1 MKLNVWRILMS
12 GVLIVMMSAFTP
24 AKNKFSNLETQQIS
38 VATPGLFSRSK
49 VFNVD
54 FSALRNN
61 EYSFPLPVG
70 KAEKKSNDEVEI
82 TTSKGDAVKSM
93 FDGVVRLSRNYPSNG
108 NVIVVR
114 HDNGL
119 ETVYADNAQNMV
131 DVGQRV
137 KAGQTIAIVG
147 GSNGRAYCTFS
158 IMVNGGRINPDIILD
173 LRSHRLR
180 KQVLL
185 CENKN
190 SYVDVSVIS
199 ADMADKYE
207 AKEIQP
213 KSKNSLASLTDGD
226 KSVTQLNLSN
236 FAKEEWCYPLP
247 GSHVISPYGGARHH
261 AGVDIKTRPND
272 KIYAA
277 FDGVVKSSGP
287 YFGYGNF
294 IVIKHDNGLETRY
307 SHQSRNF
314 VKAGDH
320 VKAGQVIGLTGR
332 TGRATT
338 EHLHFE
344 VAFNGRRI
352 DPAMVFDHLNKSLQ
366 QSTLTYNKGVVRSQK
381 NYYAQGR

>member
-1 MKLNVWRILMS
+1 MRLMFRQVLLS
-12 GVLIVMMSAFTP
+12 GIAIVMMSAFTP
-24 AKNKFSNLETQQIS
+24 AKNKFTAAETQQIS
-38 VATPGLFSRSK
+38 IETPGLFSRSNA
-49 VFNVD
+49 FNVD
-54 FSALRNN
+54 FSTLRAN
-61 EYSFPLPVG
+61 EYSFPLPIG
-70 KAEKKSNDEVEI
+70 KAEKMSNGELEI
-82 TTSKGDAVKSM
+82 TTKRGDAVKAM
-93 FDGVVRLSRNYPSNG
+93 FDGVVRLSRDNTSFG
-108 NVIVVR
+108 NVIVIR

-119 ETVYADNAQNMV
+119 ETVYANNTQNLV
-131 DVGQRV
+131 NVGDRV
-137 KAGQTIAIVG
+137 NAGQTIAIVG
-147 GSNGRAYCTFS
+147 VEGGRALCQFS

-173 LRSHRLR
+173 IKSHRLR
-180 KQVLL
+180 KQTLL
-185 CENKN
+185 CENKI
-190 SYVDVSVIS
+190 SYVKVT
-199 ADMADKYE
+199 ATGA
-207 AKEIQP
+207 
-213 KSKNSLASLTDGD
+213 SKNTDEDEAPQTKRELTKTAGVN
-226 KSVTQLNLSN
+226 KLNLSDL
-236 FAKEEWCYPLP
+236 AKSEWCYPLP

-261 AGVDIKTRPND
+261 AGVDIKTKPND